1 MLRHPMKKTGLEET
15 GQLQTLVTFSPL
27 FLLLLQINVKN
38 DRFTLELMTKVNK
51 VIKSTVDDMQQ
62 CNN

>member
-38 DRFTLELMTKVNK
+38 DRFTLKLMTKVNK